1 MTFYFLWGENMNIL
15 LIGGDR
21 RQAYIAEMLNNAG
34 HKVEHYTKRSKLN
47 NKFDKFDVIILPF
60 PTTRDGTTVY
70 NTLTEEK
77 IFLKEIEVKITG
89 QKVLCGN
96 YMIENKNCTDY
107 GKSDSLAILNA
118 VPTAEGAIEIAI
130 KNTDFTLWNSKC
142 LIVGNG
148 KIGKILADR
157 LVGLK
162 ADVTV
167 SARKDT
173 DFAFLEADNIK
184 HIETGKIKSHIKEFD
199 IIFNT
204 VYTPVI
210 KKEELINCKKDCL
223 LIELAS
229 APYGIDIDAAKAL
242 NLKVIVAPGL
252 PGKIAG
258 YTAAKILFETIKKI
272 I

>member
-1 MTFYFLWGENMNIL
+1 MNIL

-21 RQAYIAEMLNNAG
+21 RQAYIAEMLNKDG
-34 HKVEHYTKRSKLN
+34 HKVEHYTKRSELN
-47 NKFDKFDVIILPF
+47 NKFEKFDVIILPF

-70 NTLTEEK
+70 NTLTDEK
-77 IFLKEIEVKITG
+77 IFLKEIEVKITN

-96 YMIENKNCTDY
+96 YVFDNKDCTDY

-142 LIVGNG
+142 LVVGNG
-148 KIGKILADR
+148 KTGKVLADR

-167 SARKDT
+167 SARRDT
-173 DFAFLEADNIK
+173 DFALLETNNIK
-184 HIETGKIKSHIKEFD
+184 HIETGKIKDYIRDFD

-210 KKEELINCKKDCL
+210 KKEELIKCRKDCL

-229 APYGIDIDAAKAL
+229 APYGIDIEAAKSL
-242 NLKVIVAPGL
+242 DLKVIVAPGL
-252 PGKIAG
+252 PGKTAG